1 MFRLLQVPPGC
12 WTLAAHPRP
21 RGDYI
26 SRSTLRQRERL
37 RTRAAQPAGL
47 GGQGCLGGRGRGA
60 GRPPPGAAVR
70 RGAVTRRRALR
81 SAGIRSVEFWVWV
94 SSLDTG
100 VPGPSVVALHK
111 SSSGRRTPV
120 ELTLLMVT
128 CPLHAWFSE
137 LRGLGYHSRCL
148 RPWRCSVLQSR
159 PLGSVWDVRWGRVSS
174 CPFAPGASR
183 GRAPHLP
190 LPAQSSPPSARAT
203 GCLSWA
209 FRIVSFASSLY
220 CCRNGSTL

>member
-1 MFRLLQVPPGC
+1 MLDSGGPPASARRLHPPEYS
-12 WTLAAHPRP
+12 AAARASAHAR
-21 RGDYI
+21 
-26 SRSTLRQRERL
+26 
-37 RTRAAQPAGL
+37 RAASWAW
-47 GGQGCLGGRGRGA
+47 GQGCLGGRGRGA

-128 CPLHAWFSE
+128 CPLHAWFSL
-137 LRGLGYHSRCL
+137 LRGLGYHPRCL
-148 RPWRCSVLQSR
+148 RQRRCSVLQSR
-159 PLGSVWDVRWGRVSS
+159 PLG
-174 CPFAPGASR
+174 
-183 GRAPHLP
+183 RALGTGVLLP
-190 LPAQSSPPSARAT
+190 LGTRSIRGKGPPPAAACPELPSLSPCHRLPVV
-203 GCLSWA
+203 GL
-209 FRIVSFASSLY
+209 
-220 CCRNGSTL
+220 